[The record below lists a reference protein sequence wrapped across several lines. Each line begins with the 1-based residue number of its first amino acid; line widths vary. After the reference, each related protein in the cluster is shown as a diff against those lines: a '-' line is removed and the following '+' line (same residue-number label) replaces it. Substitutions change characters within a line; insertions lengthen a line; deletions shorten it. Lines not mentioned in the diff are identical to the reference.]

1 MRKVKVLHV
10 VGAMNRGG
18 AEVMLMDIFRN
29 ISTSFHFDFL
39 VNYKLKGGIIKG
51 DFDNEII
58 EKGAQIKHIPTQW
71 DIGPI
76 KYIKEFK
83 SICLEIG
90 VPDIVHVHMN
100 SKSGVIALAA
110 KKAGVKSI
118 IVHSHADLKFR
129 GGIITRIANTIELKF
144 QKFLIAKNA
153 NQFWGCSH
161 EANLSLFYKHKLTAE
176 KSAIINNAVDVKAIQ
191 NVSDIEVGQLR
202 NTYNLNEN
210 TTVIG
215 NVGRIVSHKNVL
227 FILEILNQLQ
237 IQNFDFVFVFA
248 GRAEQPEYLQEIF
261 SKAKEYR
268 LLEKIKYLDV
278 RSDIPVVV
286 NSFDVFV
293 APALKEGFGLVAVE
307 AQAAGLPCFLY
318 KGFPK
323 SVNMDLGLV
332 TFFNDFEVEKWADAI
347 ITNKGKN
354 TNKKQ
359 IFDVIASKGFDINY
373 NTKQI
378 EELYTNIVL

>member
-1 MRKVKVLHV
+1 MDNIKILHV

-18 AEVMLMDIFRN
+18 AEVMLMDVYRN
-29 ISTSFHFDFL
+29 ISSSFQFNFL
-39 VNYKLKGGIIKG
+39 VNYKLKEGIVKG

-71 DIGPI
+71 DIGPL
-76 KYIKEFK
+76 KYIKAFK
-83 SICLEIG
+83 NTCREIG
-90 VPDIVHVHMN
+90 MPDIVHIHMN

-110 KKAGVKSI
+110 RKSGVKNI

-129 GGIITRIANTIELKF
+129 GGIISRLASTLEFKF

-153 NQFWGCSH
+153 NQFWGCSR
-161 EANLSLFYKHKLTAE
+161 EANLSLFYKFNLTKE
-176 KSAIINNAVDVKAIQ
+176 KSAVINNAVDVKAFQ
-191 NVSDIEVGQLR
+191 NVSVVEVNQLR
-202 NTYNLNEN
+202 TTYNLREN

-227 FILEILNQLQ
+227 FIIEVLNQLQ
-237 IQNFDFVFVFA
+237 KQKFDFVFVFA
-248 GRAEQPEYLQEIF
+248 GRADQPEYLKDIF
-261 SKAKEYR
+261 SKAKEYK
-268 LLEKIKYLDV
+268 LIEKIKYLDV
-278 RSDIPVVV
+278 RDDIPVVV

-323 SVNMDLGLV
+323 SVDMDLGLV
-332 TFFNDFEVEKWADAI
+332 TFFNNFEIEKWANAI
-347 ITNKGKN
+347 MANEGKN

-373 NTKQI
+373 NTKKI
-378 EELYTNIVL
+378 EQLYAKSI